1 MNATR
6 SQLIETTCN
15 LLEQQGYHATGMNEI
30 LRVSGAPKG
39 SLYYHFPQ
47 GKEEL
52 AAEAIALTARSLTE
66 RIRANLA
73 LAPDPA
79 EAVRQFIYRIA
90 DNVERT
96 QFSAGGPLTAV
107 AMETAATSE
116 RLNLACRAAF
126 GEIQAAFAEKLLAD
140 GCEVQTAVRLALF
153 ITAAIEGGTLLSR
166 TEHSGNPLRAVAD
179 LLADT
184 LQNALQH
191 QE

>member
-1 MNATR
+1 MNTTR
-6 SQLIETTCN
+6 SQLIQTACS
-15 LLEQQGYHATGMNEI
+15 LLEQQCYHATGMNEI

-52 AAEAIALTARSLTE
+52 AEEAIALTARSLAE
-66 RIRANLA
+66 RIRSNLA
-73 LAPDPA
+73 LEPDSV
-79 EAVRQFIYRIA
+79 EAVRGFVQRIA
-90 DNVERT
+90 EHVEQA

-107 AMETAATSE
+107 AIETATTSE

-126 GEIQAAFAEKLLAD
+126 GDIQAAFAEKLSSS
-140 GCEVQTAVRLALF
+140 GCDAQTAARLALF

-166 TEHSGNPLRAVAD
+166 TAHSGDPLRTVAD

-184 LQNALQH
+184 LRSALQ
-191 QE
+191 QEE